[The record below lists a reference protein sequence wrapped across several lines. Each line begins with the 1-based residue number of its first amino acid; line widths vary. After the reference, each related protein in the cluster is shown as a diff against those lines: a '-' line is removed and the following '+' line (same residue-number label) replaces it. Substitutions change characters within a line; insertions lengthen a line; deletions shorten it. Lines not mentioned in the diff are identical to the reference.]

1 MPGWVFLVEEKLKRF
16 CDKLLYFRLLCLS
29 LHTNRAYK
37 ANIISTIV
45 DEVPLLRVGCMDYVI
60 CIISTIVD
68 ELPLLRVYLFYMA
81 Y

>member
-1 MPGWVFLVEEKLKRF
+1 MEEGYNARVGVLSEEKLKRF

-45 DEVPLLRVGCMDYVI
+45 DQLYFLTFAPVPIRPI
-60 CIISTIVD
+60 
-68 ELPLLRVYLFYMA
+68 
-81 Y
+81 

>member
-1 MPGWVFLVEEKLKRF
+1 MSGWVFFVEEKLKRF

-45 DEVPLLRVGCMDYVI
+45 DILFVQNIVLAYKAN
-60 CIISTIVD
+60 IISTIVD
-68 ELPLLRVYLFYMA
+68 P
-81 Y
+81 